1 MCLPTLLKTIAL
13 NDSPKG
19 MAASGDRVYA
29 ALSNSS
35 RLAIVRASDDVLE
48 GTQPVGPGSVNGVA
62 VVGDKIFT
70 NNRNAAT
77 LSVNQAGSGVFLQT
91 IPVGNLPWGVGGVSD
106 RVYVANFADNT
117 VTTIN
122 PLVNSVLRTTSVSG
136 LPAFVAALPN
146 RAYVTHINGH
156 LSVIGRDGS
165 RLADL
170 TPGAGELWGIAFNPQ
185 TGQLYVAD
193 RPGRR
198 IIVLSTST
206 NQVTG
211 SINLPGT
218 PYALAYNPGTGNL
231 YAVDANTNQVYVVNT
246 RNNNRYAGALNV
258 GSQDPNDGGQ
268 GIAVINN
275 KVYVGNWQGRSI
287 TVLDDSGCVR

>member
-1 MCLPTLLKTIAL
+1 
-13 NDSPKG
+13 
-19 MAASGDRVYA
+19 MAASGDKVYA

-35 RLAIVRASDDVLE
+35 RLAIIRASDDVLE
-48 GTQPVGPGSVNGVA
+48 GTQAVGPSGVNGVA
-62 VVGDKIFT
+62 AVGDKIFT
-70 NNRNAAT
+70 ANRNTAT
-77 LSVNQAGSGVFLQT
+77 LSVNQAGSGAFLQT
-91 IPVGNLPWGVGGVSD
+91 IPVGNLPWGVAGVSD

-122 PLVNSVLRTTSVSG
+122 PVVNSVLRTISVSE

-170 TPGAGELWGIAFNPQ
+170 TTGADELWGIALNPDIS
-185 TGQLYVAD
+185 QLYVAD

-198 IIVLSTST
+198 ILVLSTNT

-231 YAVDANTNQVYVVNT
+231 YAVDANTNQIYVVNT

-258 GSQDPNDGGQ
+258 GPQDPNDGGQ

-287 TVLDDSGCVR
+287 TVLDDNGCVR

>member
-1 MCLPTLLKTIAL
+1 MAFTLPAL
-13 NDSPKG
+13 PYAYDALEPHIDARTMESHHSKHH
-19 MAASGDRVYA
+19 AAY
-29 ALSNSS
+29 
-35 RLAIVRASDDVLE
+35 
-48 GTQPVGPGSVNGVA
+48 
-62 VVGDKIFT
+62 T

-91 IPVGNLPWGVGGVSD
+91 IPVGDLPWGVGGASD

-136 LPAFVAALPN
+136 LPAFVTALPN

-246 RNNNRYAGALNV
+246 RNNNRYAGALTV

>member
-1 MCLPTLLKTIAL
+1 MCLPTPFRTVAL
-13 NDSPKG
+13 DDSPKG
-19 MAASGDRVYA
+19 MAAGGDRVYV

-35 RLAIVRASDDVLE
+35 RLAIIRSSDDVLE
-48 GTQPVGPGSVNGVA
+48 STQPMGPGGANGVA
-62 VVGDKIFT
+62 VVGDKVFT
-70 NNRNAAT
+70 NNRDAAT
-77 LSVNQAGSGVFLQT
+77 LSVNQAGSGAFLQT
-91 IPVGNLPWGVGGVSD
+91 IPVGNLPWGVSGVSD

-122 PLVNSVLRTTSVSG
+122 PVANSVLRTTSVSE
-136 LPAFVAALPN
+136 LPAFVAAMSD

-156 LSVIGRDGS
+156 LSVIGRDGL

-170 TPGAGELWGIAFNPQ
+170 TPGAGELWGLAFNPEA
-185 TGQLYVAD
+185 GLLYVAD

-198 IIVLSTST
+198 ILVLSTNT
-206 NQVTG
+206 NQVV
-211 SINLPGT
+211 SAINLPGT

-231 YAVDANTNQVYVVNT
+231 YAVNANTDQVYVVNT
-246 RNNNRYAGALNV
+246 RNSNRYAGALNV

-275 KVYVGNWQGRSI
+275 KVYVGNWQDRSI